1 MADVKKKIIVTGSSG
16 QLGSEL
22 KELARDDQRSD
33 FLFFSRDQLEITN
46 ESSVKNILELHRPQF
61 LINCAAYTAVDKA
74 ETERQLARQVNGTAV
89 GNLAK
94 HCAALQIKF
103 LHLSTDY
110 VFNGEA
116 KSPLRETDLV
126 DPINYYG
133 QSKLAGEQLAF
144 QNNPQSIVIRT
155 SWVYSHYGH
164 NFVKTMIR
172 LMKER
177 ESINVVNDQY
187 GSPTY
192 AFDLAEAIIE
202 IIGSGRWASGIYN
215 FSNEGIIS
223 WYDFANEIKRQLD
236 FSCKIN
242 PISTSEFPTPAT
254 RPAWSVLDNSK
265 IQQTYGIKLKP
276 WQESLQRCIDKLA

>member
-22 KELARDDQRSD
+22 KELSRNDQRFD
-33 FLFFSRDQLEITN
+33 FLFLSRDQLEITN
-46 ESSVKNILELHRPQF
+46 ESSVKNILEAHRPQF

-74 ETERQLARQVNGTAV
+74 ETEKQLADEINGTAV

-94 HCAALQIKF
+94 HCGALQIKF

-110 VFNGEA
+110 VYNGEGRN
-116 KSPLRETDLV
+116 PLKETDLV

-133 QSKLAGEQLAF
+133 RSKLMGERLAF
-144 QNNPQSIVIRT
+144 RNNPQTIIIRT
-155 SWVYSHYGH
+155 SWVYSYYGH

-177 ESINVVNDQY
+177 EFINVVNDQY

-192 AFDLAEAIIE
+192 ALDLAEAILE
-202 IIGSGRWASGIYN
+202 IIGSGRWTSGIYN

-223 WYDFANEIKRQLD
+223 WFDFAIEIKRQLG

-242 PISTSEFPTPAT
+242 PISTSEFPTAAK

-276 WQESLQRCIDKLA
+276 WHESLQRCIERLC